1 MISLD
6 PLWTL
11 YRNLLHTTLGPFTRN
26 SRSSVSSFLVQEP
39 QVEKINE
46 RQKNLLKNKL
56 LIHHSLL
63 PHPCRLAQAH
73 SLHSLTIRFA
83 YRRGLASSASL
94 LSLNTRLVPPLTPHT
109 RFTTFTRVWGR
120 GPLIESLMKL
130 LTKWGPHVLPLHSLH
145 SFCSLTRGAGGTTPV
160 TFPTLTSLTVVPPLA
175 RAQAL
180 ALGSVPLTSP
190 TGATPAVNIPYTH
203 FAPFVTEL
211 VTLGNYSLPLI
222 CFPILS
228 FRCLSVSWPTGK
240 SLQMERE

>member
-1 MISLD
+1 MG
-6 PLWTL
+6 
-11 YRNLLHTTLGPFTRN
+11 GPFAL
-26 SRSSVSSFLVQEP
+26 SFIP
-39 QVEKINE
+39 
-46 RQKNLLKNKL
+46 RYGPPG
-56 LIHHSLL
+56 IHSATL

-190 TGATPAVNIPYTH
+190 TGATLRAH
-203 FAPFVTEL
+203 SL
-211 VTLGNYSLPLI
+211 SLPTVAL
-222 CFPILS
+222 
-228 FRCLSVSWPTGK
+228 G
-240 SLQMERE
+240 SLRHLVPLAGAPR